1 MIALFFFACS
11 GTPEKTNAD
20 SGSAVTDSASPSD
33 TTDTDQSTP
42 IDTATAAELVGTL
55 PDEVLP
61 PPNFAASNY
70 DGQARDQSHLIGQP
84 TVIWFYP
91 AAGTYG

>member
-1 MIALFFFACS
+1 MIALFFLACS
-11 GTPEKTNAD
+11 GTPEKTAD
-20 SGSAVTDSASPSD
+20 DTARTLDSASVTD
-33 TTDTDQSTP
+33 TTDTEPSTP
-42 IDTATAAELVGTL
+42 IDTATAAELEGTL
-55 PDEVLP
+55 PDTPLP
-61 PPNFAASNY
+61 PPSFVATNH

>member
-1 MIALFFFACS
+1 MFALFIIACS
-11 GTPEKTNAD
+11 GSPEKSDSSTDSTVAD
-20 SGSAVTDSASPSD
+20 TSDVTDQD
-33 TTDTDQSTP
+33 QGTT

-55 PDEVLP
+55 PDDILP
-61 PPNFAASNY
+61 PPSFVASNS
-70 DGQARDQSHLIGQP
+70 DGQVRDQSHLIGQP

>member
-1 MIALFFFACS
+1 MISLFIIACS
-11 GTPEKTNAD
+11 GSSEKLEPSTDSTVAD
-20 SGSAVTDSASPSD
+20 TADVTDSD
-33 TTDTDQSTP
+33 QGTT

-55 PDEVLP
+55 PDDILP
-61 PPNFAASNY
+61 PPSFVASNS

>member
-1 MIALFFFACS
+1 MFALFIIACS
-11 GTPEKTNAD
+11 GTPEKTD
-20 SGSAVTDSASPSD
+20 PSTDSAVTDTSD
-33 TTDTDQSTP
+33 ATEQDQTTT

-55 PDEVLP
+55 PDDILP
-61 PPNFAASNY
+61 PPNFVASNS